1 MHTGQLHATASGRT
15 AFHLRKPTMSQN
27 HTVLYT
33 VQTVTTG
40 GRDGQSRSSDDRLNI
55 KLSLPGS
62 NGTGTNPEQLFAAG
76 WSACFIGAMGRAAQ
90 EVGVR
95 LPADTS
101 VSAEV
106 DLNNNPDEGF
116 FISARLQ
123 VSLPGLDLALAQSIA
138 DRAHQICPYSK
149 ATHGNIN
156 AVITA
161 V

>member
-1 MHTGQLHATASGRT
+1 
-15 AFHLRKPTMSQN
+15 MSQN

-33 VQTVTTG
+33 AQTITTG

-101 VSAEV
+101 VNAEV
-106 DLNNNPDEGF
+106 DLNNNPEEGF

-138 DRAHQICPYSK
+138 DRAHQLCPYSK
-149 ATHGNIN
+149 ATRGNIN

>member
-1 MHTGQLHATASGRT
+1 
-15 AFHLRKPTMSQN
+15 MSQN

-33 VQTVTTG
+33 AQTVTSG
-40 GRDGQSRSSDDRLNI
+40 GRDGQSRSGDDRLNI

-101 VSAEV
+101 VNAEV
-106 DLNNNPDEGF
+106 DLNNNPEEGF

-138 DRAHQICPYSK
+138 DRAHQLCPYSK

>member
-1 MHTGQLHATASGRT
+1 
-15 AFHLRKPTMSQN
+15 MSQN

-33 VQTVTTG
+33 AQTITTG
-40 GRDGQSRSSDDRLNI
+40 GRDGQSHSTDNRLNI
-55 KLSLPGS
+55 KLSLPDS
-62 NGTGTNPEQLFAAG
+62 HGTGTNPEQLFAAG

-101 VSAEV
+101 VAAEV
-106 DLNNNPDEGF
+106 DLNNNPEEGF

-123 VSLPGLDLALAQSIA
+123 VRLPGLDLALAQSIA
-138 DRAHQICPYSK
+138 DRAHQLCPYSK
-149 ATHGNIN
+149 ATRGNIN
-156 AVITA
+156 AVMTA